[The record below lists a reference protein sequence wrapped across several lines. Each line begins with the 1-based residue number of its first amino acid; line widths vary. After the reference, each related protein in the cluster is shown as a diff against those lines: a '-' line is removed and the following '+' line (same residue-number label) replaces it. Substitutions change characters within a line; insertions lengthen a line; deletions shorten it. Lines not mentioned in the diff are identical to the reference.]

1 MGFRM
6 GRDGGFPLAVL
17 QAQVADIERGHRST
31 LLFNFISL
39 VFVILILHIGSGLGW
54 PLLVWFWVSMAIIGA
69 RAWSMHWLRQAGR
82 PVADPRQSLSILS
95 LGAFALGM
103 AWAAL
108 PFVVADFAPLG
119 QHTPLVIIMG
129 GMATGSIVKQIG
141 YTPLALA
148 YAVPILTSLMA
159 SLLRHGETNDLLIS
173 ACLAILIT
181 VFIRR
186 SIWAERI
193 FINSQIA
200 RHEATAL
207 ADSLTRANSDILRQN
222 TRLEALANRDTLTGL
237 ANRMFFHGR
246 LNGDIARAAV
256 LGETV
261 ALLIFDVERFQAI
274 NDTLGHSAGDALLR
288 QIGARL
294 EKLVDD
300 GSLIARLG
308 GDEFAVV
315 VSGEGATERARAH
328 AMRVLEASRTPVSWG
343 QHRATVGLSVGLAAY
358 PDHAGTAEELLIC
371 ADMAL
376 YEAKRGD
383 RRKLGEFDPEL
394 RLNAERKRRIEQ
406 DLGSAIDGG
415 ALGAWFQPQIDLT
428 SRRITGFEALVRWQH
443 PQLGF
448 IAPPDIVNAAQTMHL
463 SERLTARIAGDA
475 CALAKQLPNLGLDGA
490 TVALNVSPREF
501 ALYSVADMLEE
512 VTAVH
517 AVCPSALEIEITEE
531 AILDPALADAQLKR
545 LEEAG
550 YKLAVDDFGM
560 GHSSLANLISLKVD
574 RLKIDRSFV
583 KDVARSETNQK
594 LITAMVSLGKSL
606 HLDIVVE
613 GVETAEDAAVLAR
626 LGCTM
631 AQGYFF
637 ARPMPPKALAT
648 WIAEHQATVVKRK
661 RKSAHLSVA

>member
-1 MGFRM
+1 MDFRRSRT
-6 GRDGGFPLAVL
+6 GEFPLAVL
-17 QAQVADIERGHRST
+17 QAQVADIQRGHRST
-31 LLFNFISL
+31 LLYNGICL
-39 VFVILILHIGSGLGW
+39 AFVMLILHLDGGLGW
-54 PLLVWFWVSMAIIGA
+54 PVVAWFAVSLVIIAA
-69 RAWSMHWLRQAGR
+69 RSWLMRDLMRKGLNQS
-82 PVADPRQSLSILS
+82 DPKRSLGILS
-95 LGAFALGM
+95 FGALALGLS
-103 AWAAL
+103 WAAL
-108 PFVVADFAPLG
+108 PFVLPDFAPLG
-119 QHTPLVIIMG
+119 QHTPLMIIMG

-148 YAVPILTSLMA
+148 YAVPILCALIV
-159 SLLRHGETNDLLIS
+159 SLLRHGEPNDLLIG
-173 ACLAILIT
+173 ACLTLLIT

-186 SIWAERI
+186 SIWAQHI

-222 TRLEALANRDTLTGL
+222 TRLEALANRDMLTGL

-246 LNGDIARAAV
+246 LHGDIARAAV
-256 LGETV
+256 IGETV

-288 QIGARL
+288 EMGARL
-294 EKLVDD
+294 EKIVDD
-300 GSLIARLG
+300 DSLIARLG
-308 GDEFAVV
+308 GDEFAVI
-315 VSGEGATERARAH
+315 VSGQNAIRRARSH
-328 AMRVLEASRTPVSWG
+328 AARVLEESRKPINFG
-343 QHRATVGLSVGLAAY
+343 KHRATVGLSVGLAAY
-358 PDHAGTAEELLIC
+358 PDHAATAEELLVS

-394 RLNAERKRRIEQ
+394 RRNAERKRLIEQ
-406 DLGSAIDGG
+406 DLGAAIETG
-415 ALGAWFQPQIDLT
+415 ALGAWFQPQLDLT
-428 SRRITGFEALVRWQH
+428 SRRITGFEALVRWHH

-448 IAPPDIVNAAQTMHL
+448 IAPPDIVNAAQAMHL
-463 SERLTARIAGDA
+463 SEHLTARIAADA
-475 CALAKQLPNLGLDGA
+475 CILARQLPELGLDGA

-512 VTAVH
+512 VTAIH
-517 AVCPSALEIEITEE
+517 AVSPSALEIEITEE

-594 LITAMVSLGKSL
+594 LVTAMVSLGQSL
-606 HLDIVVE
+606 GLDIVVE
-613 GVETAEDAAVLAR
+613 GVETQEDAAVLAR

-631 AQGYFF
+631 AQGYLF
-637 ARPMPPKALAT
+637 ARPMPPKALST
-648 WIAEHQATVVKRK
+648 WIAEHQPTTVKRK
-661 RKSAHLSVA
+661 RKTAHLSVA

>member
-1 MGFRM
+1 M
-6 GRDGGFPLAVL
+6 AVL
-17 QAQVADIERGHRST
+17 QAQVADIQRGHRST
-31 LLFNFISL
+31 LLYNGICL
-39 VFVILILHIGSGLGW
+39 AFVMLILHLDGGLGW
-54 PLLVWFWVSMAIIGA
+54 PVVAWFAVSLVIIAA
-69 RAWSMHWLRQAGR
+69 RSWLMRDLMRKGLNQS
-82 PVADPRQSLSILS
+82 DPKRSLGILS
-95 LGAFALGM
+95 FGALALGLS
-103 AWAAL
+103 WAAL
-108 PFVVADFAPLG
+108 PFVLPDFAPLG
-119 QHTPLVIIMG
+119 QHTPLMIIMG

-148 YAVPILTSLMA
+148 YAVPILCALIV
-159 SLLRHGETNDLLIS
+159 SLLRHGEPNDLLIG
-173 ACLAILIT
+173 ACLTLLIT

-186 SIWAERI
+186 SIWAQHI

-222 TRLEALANRDTLTGL
+222 TRLEALANRDMLTGL

-246 LNGDIARAAV
+246 LHGDIARAAV
-256 LGETV
+256 IGETV

-288 QIGARL
+288 EMGARL
-294 EKLVDD
+294 EKIVDD
-300 GSLIARLG
+300 DSLIARLG
-308 GDEFAVV
+308 GDEFAVI
-315 VSGEGATERARAH
+315 VSGQNAIRRARSH
-328 AMRVLEASRTPVSWG
+328 AARVLEESRKPINFG
-343 QHRATVGLSVGLAAY
+343 KHRATVGLSVGLAAY
-358 PDHAGTAEELLIC
+358 PDHAATAEELLVS

-394 RLNAERKRRIEQ
+394 RRNAERKRLIEQ
-406 DLGSAIDGG
+406 DLGAAIETG
-415 ALGAWFQPQIDLT
+415 ALGAWFQPQLDLT
-428 SRRITGFEALVRWQH
+428 SRRITGFEALVRWHH

-448 IAPPDIVNAAQTMHL
+448 IAPPDIVNAAQAMHL
-463 SERLTARIAGDA
+463 SEHLTARIAADA
-475 CALAKQLPNLGLDGA
+475 CILARQLPELGLDGA

-512 VTAVH
+512 VTAIH
-517 AVCPSALEIEITEE
+517 AVSPSALEIEITEE

-594 LITAMVSLGKSL
+594 LVTAMVSLGQSL
-606 HLDIVVE
+606 GLDIVVE
-613 GVETAEDAAVLAR
+613 GVETQEDAAVLAR

-631 AQGYFF
+631 AQGYLF
-637 ARPMPPKALAT
+637 ARPMPPKALST
-648 WIAEHQATVVKRK
+648 WIAEHQPTTVKRK
-661 RKSAHLSVA
+661 RKTAHLSVA

>member
-1 MGFRM
+1 M
-6 GRDGGFPLAVL
+6 L
-17 QAQVADIERGHRST
+17 QAQVADIERGYRAT
-31 LLFNFISL
+31 LLYNFFSL
-39 VFVILILHIGSGLGW
+39 LFVLLILHLDGGFDW
-54 PLLVWFWVSMAIIGA
+54 PVILWFLLSMAIVGF
-69 RAWSMHWLRQAGR
+69 RFWLLRHLQRKGLSR
-82 PVADPRQSLSILS
+82 TDPRRCLSVLS
-95 LGAFALGM
+95 LGAFALGLS
-103 AWAAL
+103 WAAL
-108 PFVVADFAPLG
+108 PFVLPDFAPLG
-119 QHTPLVIIMG
+119 QHTPLMIIMG

-148 YAVPILTSLMA
+148 YAVPILGSLIV
-159 SLLRHGETNDLLIS
+159 SLLRHGEPDDLVIGV
-173 ACLAILIT
+173 CLTLLIT

-186 SIWAERI
+186 SIWAQHI

-222 TRLEALANRDTLTGL
+222 TRLEALANRDMLTGL

-256 LGETV
+256 VGETV

-288 QIGARL
+288 QVGSRL
-294 EKLVDD
+294 ETLVDD
-300 GSLIARLG
+300 DSLIARLG
-308 GDEFAVV
+308 GDEFAVI
-315 VSGEGATERARAH
+315 VSGPNAVERARAH
-328 AMRVLEASRTPVSWG
+328 AARVLEASRTPLG
-343 QHRATVGLSVGLAAY
+343 FDQHRAIVGLSVGLAAY
-358 PDHAGTAEELLIC
+358 PDHAGSAEELLVC

-394 RLNAERKRRIEQ
+394 RQIAERKRLIEQ
-406 DLGSAIDGG
+406 DLATAIDSG
-415 ALGAWFQPQIDLT
+415 ALGAWFQPQVDLA

-448 IAPPDIVNAAQTMHL
+448 IAPPDIVNAAQAMHL

-475 CALAKQLPNLGLDGA
+475 CALARQLPDMGLDGA

-512 VTAVH
+512 VTAFH
-517 AVCPSALEIEITEE
+517 AVCPAALEIEITEE

-560 GHSSLANLISLKVD
+560 GHSSLAYLISLKVD

-594 LITAMVSLGKSL
+594 LITAMVSLGQSL
-606 HLDIVVE
+606 NLDIVVE
-613 GVETAEDAAVLAR
+613 GVETQEDATVLAR

-631 AQGYFF
+631 AQGYLF

-648 WIAEHQATVVKRK
+648 WIAEHQATAVVKRR
-661 RKSAHLSVA
+661 RKTGHLSVA

>member
-1 MGFRM
+1 MGFQRSRT
-6 GRDGGFPLAVL
+6 GEFPLAVL
-17 QAQVADIERGHRST
+17 QAQVADIERGYSAT
-31 LLFNFISL
+31 ILYNFLSFA
-39 VFVILILHIGSGLGW
+39 FVMLILHLDGGFSWPIGLWFTLSLTVLGACLW
-54 PLLVWFWVSMAIIGA
+54 LL
-69 RAWSMHWLRQAGR
+69 RDLRQKGLVR
-82 PVADPRQSLSILS
+82 TDPRRCLSVLS
-95 LGAFALGM
+95 LGGLALGLC
-103 AWAAL
+103 WTAL
-108 PFVVADFAPLG
+108 PFVTPDFAPLG
-119 QHTPLVIIMG
+119 RHTPLLIIMG

-148 YAVPILTSLMA
+148 FAVPILCALVV
-159 SLLRHGETNDLLIS
+159 SLLRHGEPNDLVIGVCLTLLIS
-173 ACLAILIT
+173 

-186 SIWAERI
+186 SIWAQHI
-193 FINSQIA
+193 FINSQVA

-222 TRLEALANRDTLTGL
+222 TRLEALANRDMLTGL

-246 LNGDIARAAV
+246 LKGDIARAAV

-261 ALLIFDVERFQAI
+261 ALLIFDVERFQAF

-288 QIGARL
+288 EVGNRL
-294 EKLVDD
+294 ENLIDD
-300 GSLIARLG
+300 DSLIARLG
-308 GDEFAVV
+308 GDEFAVIA
-315 VSGEGATERARAH
+315 SGPNAVARARSH
-328 AMRVLEASRTPVSWG
+328 AARVLEASRTPLGFG
-343 QHRATVGLSVGLAAY
+343 QHRAIVGLSVGLAAY
-358 PDHAGTAEELLIC
+358 PDHAGSAEELLVC

-394 RLNAERKRRIEQ
+394 RLIAERKRLIEQ
-406 DLGSAIDGG
+406 DLGAAIDSG
-415 ALGAWFQPQIDLT
+415 ALGAWFQPQLDLA

-448 IAPPDIVNAAQTMHL
+448 IAPPDIVNAAQAMHL

-475 CALAKQLPNLGLDGA
+475 CALARQLPDMGLDGA

-512 VTAVH
+512 VTAIH

-560 GHSSLANLISLKVD
+560 GHSSLAYLISLKVD

-594 LITAMVSLGKSL
+594 LVTAMVSLGQSL
-606 HLDIVVE
+606 GLDIVVE

-631 AQGYFF
+631 AQGYLF
-637 ARPMPPKALAT
+637 ARPMPPKALSS
-648 WIAEHQATVVKRK
+648 WIAEHQATNVKRR
-661 RKSAHLSVA
+661 RKTGHLSVA

>member
-1 MGFRM
+1 MGFHISRN
-6 GRDGGFPLAVL
+6 GGFPPEVL

-31 LLFNFISL
+31 LLFNLVSL
-39 VFVILILHIGSGLGW
+39 VFVLLILHHQGELRW
-54 PLLVWFWVSMAIIGA
+54 PVALWFCMSVGIIGA
-69 RAWSMHWLRQAGR
+69 RSLSLHRLRRAGTLR
-82 PVADPRQSLSILS
+82 TNPRHSLSILS
-95 LGAFALGM
+95 TGAFALGS
-103 AWAAL
+103 AWATL
-108 PFVVADFAPLG
+108 PFVVPNFAPLG
-119 QHTPLVIIMG
+119 QHTPLLVLMG
-129 GMATGSIVKQIG
+129 GMATGSIVKHIG

-148 YAVPILTSLMA
+148 YSVPILTALMTA
-159 SLLRHGETNDLLIS
+159 LVRHGETADLLV
-173 ACLAILIT
+173 AVGLTILIS

-222 TRLEALANRDTLTGL
+222 TRLEALANRDILTGL
-237 ANRMFFHGR
+237 ANRVFFHGR

-256 LGETV
+256 MGETV

-288 QIGARL
+288 EIGARI
-294 EKLVDD
+294 EKQVAD

-308 GDEFAVV
+308 GDEFAVI
-315 VSGEGATERARAH
+315 VSGADALDRARTH
-328 AMRVLEASRTPVSWG
+328 AANVLEASRMPVSWG

-358 PDHAGTAEELLIC
+358 PEHAATAEELLIC

-394 RLNAERKRRIEQ
+394 RLNAERKRVIEQ
-406 DLGSAIDGG
+406 DLGAAIDSG
-415 ALGAWFQPQIDLT
+415 ALGAWFQPQLDLST
-428 SRRITGFEALVRWQH
+428 RRITGFEALVRWQH

-448 IAPPDIVNAAQTMHL
+448 IAPPDIVNAAQAMHL

-475 CALAKQLPNLGLDGA
+475 CALARKLPELGLTGA

-512 VTAVH
+512 VTAIH
-517 AVCPSALEIEITEE
+517 AVSPSALEIEITEE

-560 GHSSLANLISLKVD
+560 GHSSLAYLISLKVD

-594 LITAMVSLGKSL
+594 LITAMVSLGQSL
-606 HLDIVVE
+606 GLDIVVE
-613 GVETAEDAAVLAR
+613 GVETAEDATVLAR

-631 AQGYFF
+631 AQGYLF
-637 ARPMPPKALAT
+637 ARPMPPRALAT
-648 WIAEHQATVVKRK
+648 WIAEHQATTAKRK
-661 RKSAHLSVA
+661 RKTAHLSVA